1 MARKIIILGAGCAG
15 TMVANKLRQ
24 ALGQDEWS
32 ITIID
37 RDADHIYQPGLLF
50 VPFGIYQASD
60 VRRPRSGFLGEG
72 IDLVIDRVRKV
83 DHKNQRVETE
93 KGTFAYDNL
102 VISTGLD
109 LAPEEVEG
117 MSEGWQK
124 VVFDFY
130 TLPGAENLAKAL
142 REFDGGKIVI
152 DVAEVPYKC
161 PVAPMEFVYLLD
173 WYFTQRGMRN
183 KVQIELVSPLST
195 CLNFPIAGR
204 YLAELAHAKNID
216 TTFRFTLE
224 SVDCKRRTIRS
235 FKGDTVNFDLLVSIP
250 PNVGAEALIDSG
262 IADVTGLVK
271 TDKHTLKATHFDNMW
286 VVGDTADL
294 PTSKAGSAAHFSAE
308 VLVENFIREI
318 NDQPLNPEYDGH
330 SNCFIE
336 TGFGKASLIDFN
348 YEVEPLPGK
357 FPVPGFGPFTLVG
370 ESRTNHW
377 GKMMFKWVY
386 WNLLLTGKKLPI
398 AAQMSMAGKV
408 RDKSAH

>member
-24 ALGQDEWS
+24 ALGQHEWS
-32 ITIID
+32 ITVID

-60 VRRPRSGFLGEG
+60 VRRPRSEFLGEG

-83 DHKNQRVETE
+83 DPKNQRVETE
-93 KGTFAYDNL
+93 KGTFAYDKL
-102 VISTGLD
+102 VVSTGVA
-109 LAPEEVEG
+109 LAPEEIEG
-117 MSEGWQK
+117 MSEGWQR

-130 TLPGAENLAKAL
+130 TLPGAENLARAL
-142 REFDGGKIVI
+142 REFDEGRIVL

-173 WYFTQRGMRN
+173 WYFAQRGIRD
-183 KVQIELVSPLST
+183 KVQIELVTPLST
-195 CLNFPIAGR
+195 CLNFPIAGT
-204 YLAELAHAKNID
+204 YLTELAHAKNID

-235 FKGDTVNFDLLVSIP
+235 FNGDIVNFDLLVSIP
-250 PNVGAEALIDSG
+250 PNVGAKALIDSG
-262 IADVTGLVK
+262 IADADGLVK
-271 TDKHTLKATHFDNMW
+271 TNKHTLKAMHFDNMW

-294 PTSKAGSAAHFSAE
+294 PTSKAGSVAHFSAE

-318 NDQPLNPEYDGH
+318 NDLPLKPEYDGH
-330 SNCFIE
+330 SNCFID

-357 FPVPGFGPFTLVG
+357 FPLPGFGPFTLVG

-398 AAQMSMAGKV
+398 APQMSMAGKV
-408 RDKSAH
+408 RNRSDY

>member
-24 ALGQDEWS
+24 ALGKDAWS
-32 ITIID
+32 VTIID

-93 KGTFAYDNL
+93 KGTFAYDKL
-102 VISTGLD
+102 VVSTGVD
-109 LAPEEVEG
+109 LAPEEIDG
-117 MSEGWQK
+117 MSDGWQK

-142 REFDGGKIVI
+142 REFDGGKIVL
-152 DVAEVPYKC
+152 DVADVPYKC

-173 WYFTQRGMRN
+173 WYFAQRGMRD
-183 KVQIELVSPLST
+183 KVQIELVTPLST
-195 CLNFPIAGR
+195 CLNFPIAGT

-216 TTFRFTLE
+216 TTFGFTLE

-235 FKGDTVNFDLLVSIP
+235 FKGDIVNFDLLVSIP
-250 PNVGAEALIDSG
+250 PNVGAEALIDSD
-262 IADVTGLVK
+262 IADASGLVK
-271 TDKHTLKATHFDNMW
+271 TDKHTLKAMNFDNMW

-294 PTSKAGSAAHFSAE
+294 PTSKAGSVAHFCAE

-318 NDQPLNPEYDGH
+318 NDQPLEPEYDGH

-386 WNLLLTGKKLPI
+386 WNLLLTGKKLPV
-398 AAQMSMAGKV
+398 APQMSMAGKV
-408 RDKSAH
+408 RNRSAH

>member
-183 KVQIELVSPLST
+183 KVQIELVTPLST

-216 TTFRFTLE
+216 TTFRFALE

-294 PTSKAGSAAHFSAE
+294 PTSKAGSVAHFSAE